1 MNPTDGASN
10 LLEQRRLLSRKIKPK
25 AVPEQVSFADLILF
39 LSYPHIPEVFETE
52 AKVMGL
58 EIEDKYTDL

>member
-25 AVPEQVSFADLILF
+25 AVPE
-39 LSYPHIPEVFETE
+39 
-52 AKVMGL
+52 
-58 EIEDKYTDL
+58 